1 MCSTNTFPK
10 KKKKNEERKIRYREE
25 VLVSNPLPKV
35 RIYWLKQSSEREK
48 VGGLFKKVWGFM
60 ISFKTTGLMKKLWV
74 FLYFP

>member
-35 RIYWLKQSSEREK
+35 RIY
-48 VGGLFKKVWGFM
+48 
-60 ISFKTTGLMKKLWV
+60 
-74 FLYFP
+74 